1 MNEFDDTYLSF
12 FTALADDEVR
22 CPAQKSIFITL
33 SDEDPACRREYV
45 VQVKTKNALKTRLKR
60 APAPPNLKLGIAR
73 ALDLD
78 ERCVCRDD
86 DCDEKQDAAG

>member
-1 MNEFDDTYLSF
+1 MKELDDTYLSF
-12 FTALADDEVR
+12 FTALADNEVT

-45 VQVKTKNALKTRLKR
+45 VQVTTKNALKSRLKR
-60 APAPPNLKLGIAR
+60 ARAPRNLKLDIVH

-78 ERCVCRDD
+78 EACVCGNGKGDD
-86 DCDEKQDAAG
+86 KREAAN